1 MRIGTRT
8 SCACFA
14 FVQAYRR
21 SAVAARGGDSSGL
34 TRLRVSVFR
43 QRTYE
48 FAGECL
54 PRRRVLGL
62 PRSLFWRRG
71 HLVSG
76 CLRASPHLPPQAVT
90 CKFVTM
96 HTDQAAPEKM
106 FDELGGAPL
115 LSLLAL
121 GIGLLLALSKQLYRV
136 RRRLRLSPPA
146 TATPL
151 SCHLSCHPSPA

>member
-1 MRIGTRT
+1 M
-8 SCACFA
+8 
-14 FVQAYRR
+14 
-21 SAVAARGGDSSGL
+21 
-34 TRLRVSVFR
+34 
-43 QRTYE
+43 
-48 FAGECL
+48 
-54 PRRRVLGL
+54 LGL
-62 PRSLFWRRG
+62 PRSLFWRKG
-71 HLVSG
+71 HLEWV
-76 CLRASPHLPPQAVT
+76 RAGRVLIYLPKAVT
-90 CKFVTM
+90 SKFVTM

-146 TATPL
+146 TAAPL